1 MASRLKRG
9 KQEVQRQQK
18 RGKIMETLTMIATTD
33 EEAATQ
39 QAPMNTTEEIE
50 RRLLQNAVENIS
62 QYDVQ
67 IGRTHPLRILLV
79 EDSLVNL
86 KIALWFLKK
95 LGYRADVAF
104 NGVEA
109 IDALERRS
117 YDVILMD
124 DEMPEM
130 SGEEAT
136 ALIRK
141 NFPHDRQ
148 PHIIALTGNA
158 GDDDRARY
166 LAAGMNDHITK
177 PLKVKDLI
185 KALLFCSPLSDI
197 NDNAAA
203 DDEMEMVRVA
213 C

>member
-1 MASRLKRG
+1 MAPRLKRG
-9 KQEVQRQQK
+9 KQELQRQKK
-18 RGKIMETLTMIATTD
+18 RGKTMETLTMIATTD
-33 EEAATQ
+33 AEAATPQ
-39 QAPMNTTEEIE
+39 VRIDGTEESE
-50 RRLLQNAVENIS
+50 RGLLQNAVENIS
-62 QYDVQ
+62 HYDVQ
-67 IGRTHPLRILLV
+67 IERTHPLRILLV

-104 NGVEA
+104 NGAEA
-109 IDALERRS
+109 IDALERRP

-130 SGEEAT
+130 NGEEAT
-136 ALIRK
+136 AIIRK
-141 NFPHDRQ
+141 NFPRDRQ

-158 GDDDRARY
+158 GDDDRTRY
-166 LAAGMNDHITK
+166 LAAGMDDHITK
-177 PLKVKDLI
+177 PLKAKDLI

-197 NDNAAA
+197 SDDSAAE
-203 DDEMEMVRVA
+203 DEMEMVRVA